1 MLVKV
6 AIRRCILLH
15 QLRFLAVS
23 GMEVFMEAVAVAAL
37 AATEVVAA
45 TVNTA
50 AKKDVMVGSV
60 MVLKENAVVMVE
72 TVAMAAM
79 AAEAEEEQVLFG
91 TDPLG

>member
-23 GMEVFMEAVAVAAL
+23 GMEVFMEAVAV
-37 AATEVVAA
+37 VVKAA
-45 TVNTA
+45 TVETA
-50 AKKDVMVGSV
+50 AMVNTEAKRDVMVGSV
-60 MVLKENAVVMVE
+60 MVLKENVTVMVE

-79 AAEAEEEQVLFG
+79 EAQAELEQVLSG

>member
-1 MLVKV
+1 
-6 AIRRCILLH
+6 
-15 QLRFLAVS
+15 
-23 GMEVFMEAVAVAAL
+23 
-37 AATEVVAA
+37 
-45 TVNTA
+45 
-50 AKKDVMVGSV
+50 MVGSV

>member
-23 GMEVFMEAVAVAAL
+23 GMEVFMEAVAV
-37 AATEVVAA
+37 VVKAA
-45 TVNTA
+45 TVETAAMVNTE
-50 AKKDVMVGSV
+50 AKKDAMVGSV
-60 MVLKENAVVMVE
+60 TVLKENAVVMVE

-79 AAEAEEEQVLFG
+79 AAEAEEEQVLSG

>member
-15 QLRFLAVS
+15 QLKFLAVS
-23 GMEVFMEAVAVAAL
+23 GMEVFMEAVAV
-37 AATEVVAA
+37 VVKAA
-45 TVNTA
+45 TVETAAMVNTE
-50 AKKDVMVGSV
+50 AKKDAMVGSV
-60 MVLKENAVVMVE
+60 TVLKENVTVMVE

-79 AAEAEEEQVLFG
+79 AAEAEEEQVLSG

>member
-23 GMEVFMEAVAVAAL
+23 GMEVFMEAVAV
-37 AATEVVAA
+37 VVKAA
-45 TVNTA
+45 TVETA
-50 AKKDVMVGSV
+50 AMVSTGAKRDVMVGSV

-79 AAEAEEEQVLFG
+79 EAMAEQEQVLSG

>member
-6 AIRRCILLH
+6 AVRRCILLH

-23 GMEVFMEAVAVAAL
+23 GMEVFMEAAVVAAL
-37 AATEVVAA
+37 AATVEMAA
-45 TVNTA
+45 MVNTE
-50 AKKDVMVGSV
+50 AKKDAMVGSV
-60 MVLKENAVVMVE
+60 TVLKENVTVMVE

-79 AAEAEEEQVLFG
+79 AAEAEEEQVLSG

>member
-6 AIRRCILLH
+6 AIRGCILLP
-15 QLRFLAVS
+15 QLRFQAVS
-23 GMEVFMEAVAVAAL
+23 GMEVFMEAVAVVVK

-45 TVNTA
+45 MVSTE
-50 AKKDVMVGSV
+50 AKRDVMVGSV